1 MAPIIFEPLTIPI
14 KFFHPIIQCAILPA
28 MKKLFKNK
36 LFIGISL
43 FVLFFVTRIILI
55 LFGLMFRAWINLI
68 WLGSSFVLFLWGF
81 FEFYS
86 KLQNKIA
93 KRVLAILIATTFIL
107 TLLPIPVLNIPYSLI
122 LAAEFAGEIG
132 VLPSKEDVIE
142 YDGYK
147 IVGYHRFAFW
157 DSEVD
162 FYEYKNL
169 FFVGSDCLVCCEG
182 YYFDRNDGH
191 FHAYDEM
198 HSYTIEDIVENIK
211 N

>member
-1 MAPIIFEPLTIPI
+1 
-14 KFFHPIIQCAILPA
+14 

-68 WLGSSFVLFLWGF
+68 WLGSSFVIFIWGIF
-81 FEFYS
+81 DFYS
-86 KLQNKIA
+86 TSQNKIA
-93 KRVLAILIATTFIL
+93 RRILAILIAAAFIL
-107 TLLPIPVLNIPYSLI
+107 ALLPIPVLNIPYSLI

-169 FFVGSDCLVCCEG
+169 FFVGSDCLLCSYG
-182 YYFDRNDGH
+182 YGFDREDGH
-191 FHAYDEM
+191 FYAYDEFY
-198 HSYTIEDIVENIK
+198 SYTIEDIIEKIK

>member
-1 MAPIIFEPLTIPI
+1 MLNIPI
-14 KFFHPIIQCAILPA
+14 KFFPLTILYDILPT

-55 LFGLMFRAWINLI
+55 LFGLMFRAWINCI
-68 WLGSSFVLFLWGF
+68 WLGSSFLIFIWGIF
-81 FEFYS
+81 DFYNRS
-86 KLQNKIA
+86 QNKIA
-93 KRVLAILIATTFIL
+93 KGILSILIAIALIFTFFPMPMIEVPL
-107 TLLPIPVLNIPYSLI
+107 GLLY
-122 LAAEFAGEIG
+122 AAEFAGELG

-142 YDGYK
+142 YNGYK

-157 DSEVD
+157 DTEVD

-169 FFVGSDCLVCCEG
+169 FFVGSDCLLYSYG
-182 YYFDRNDGH
+182 YSFDREDGH
-191 FHAYDEM
+191 FYAYDEM
-198 HSYTIEDIVENIK
+198 KTFTIEDIVERIK